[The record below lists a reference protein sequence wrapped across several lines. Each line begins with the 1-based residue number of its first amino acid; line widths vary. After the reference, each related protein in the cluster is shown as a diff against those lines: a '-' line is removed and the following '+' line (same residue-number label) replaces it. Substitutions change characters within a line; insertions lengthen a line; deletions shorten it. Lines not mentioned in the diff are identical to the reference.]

1 MHGRLTTGPH
11 SLGLPANAVA
21 FRYASCPVSGSCPDR
36 SLWRNS
42 VSSDASAPSY
52 AGTRPVRPQLET
64 SSTVRL
70 RSALSAGGMPP
81 SNTL

>member
-1 MHGRLTTGPH
+1 MSALLERSSAVSDVRLPSSGGMGPE
-11 SLGLPANAVA
+11 SWFV
-21 FRYASCPVSGSCPDR
+21 
-36 SLWRNS
+36 WRNS
-42 VSSDASAPSY
+42 VTSDASAPSY